1 MSNAPTASGP
11 ESLARARAV
20 ADAVLY
26 EGYLLYPYRAD
37 SRKNQA
43 RWQFGVLGP
52 PGAAEAST
60 GEDSRLA
67 TELLLRGGSVLRVTL
82 RFLQLQRRDVEEP
95 RDGHYETVPEAWV
108 GDRRYV
114 SWDEAIAH
122 EIDLEW
128 DLSETLGQVER
139 PVHDVSIDGGEDIE
153 TLGPECR
160 LRRTRWPLRAKA
172 ILRRF
177 PAVDGT
183 STLALEIRNTSA
195 EPSGPDPR
203 ADAIRHSLLGA
214 HLIVTTPDGEFESLL
229 EPRPDAEDAARART
243 HHRCFPVL
251 AGAPGERRIML
262 VSPIILYD
270 YPEIAGESTG
280 PMFDATEIDEI
291 LTLRVM
297 AMTDA
302 EKELARAT
310 DPLAAGIIDRA
321 DGSTAESLAALH
333 GTFRDE
339 IPTYR
344 EPDPAAPDSLGSGD
358 KPWWDPAVDSSVD
371 PGTATTVI
379 DGTTIGKGSLVR
391 VHPRQGADA
400 QDIFFRDQVARVA
413 NVQTDVDGSTHVGVV
428 LVDDPAADL
437 HDWFGRYF
445 YFAPSELEPLPGA
458 AHEPPPGPDRDPHGG
473 EGARTWKEATP

>member
-1 MSNAPTASGP
+1 MTPTTGGT

-20 ADAVLY
+20 ADAILY

-52 PGAAEAST
+52 PGAAESST
-60 GEDSRLA
+60 GEEARLS
-67 TELLLRGGSVLRVTL
+67 TELLLRGGTRIQATL
-82 RFLQLQRRDVEEP
+82 RFLQLQHRAIEEL
-95 RDGHYETVPEAWV
+95 RDGRYVPVPEAWV
-108 GDRRYV
+108 GERRYV

-128 DLSETLGQVER
+128 DLSGTTGHAVA
-139 PVHDVSIDGGEDIE
+139 PVREVSIEGGEDIE

-172 ILRRF
+172 ILRRT
-177 PAVDGT
+177 PMADGL
-183 STLALEIRNTSA
+183 STLALEVRNTSA
-195 EPSGPDPR
+195 EPTGPDPR
-203 ADAIRHSLLGA
+203 TDAVRHSLLGA
-214 HLIVTTPDGEFESLL
+214 HLIVTTPDGEFVSLL
-229 EPRPDAEDAARART
+229 EPDPAAEDAARART

-310 DPLAAGIIDRA
+310 DPLAAEIVDRA
-321 DGSTAESLAALH
+321 DHSTAESLAALH

-344 EPDPAAPDSLGSGD
+344 EPDPAIPGD
-358 KPWWDPAVDSSVD
+358 KPWWDPGVDSSVD
-371 PGTATTVI
+371 PDTATTVI
-379 DGTTIGKGSLVR
+379 AGTTIGKGSLVR
-391 VHPRQGADA
+391 VHPQRGADA

-413 NVQTDVDGSTHVGVV
+413 NVQTDVDGSTHVGLV

-458 AHEPPPGPDRDPHGG
+458 SHEPPPGPNRESHGG
-473 EGARTWKEATP
+473 EGARTWKETTP